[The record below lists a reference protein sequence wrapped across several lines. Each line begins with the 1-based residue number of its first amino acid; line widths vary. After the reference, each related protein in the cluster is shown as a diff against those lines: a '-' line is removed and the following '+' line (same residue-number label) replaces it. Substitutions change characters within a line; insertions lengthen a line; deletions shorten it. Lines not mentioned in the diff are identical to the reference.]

1 MGWCPYRSL
10 CRHAQLP
17 SMFGKEEVPR
27 RFEFLPDEPEAEHP
41 APEGVGFVF
50 GLLGLGAC
58 EPDLPGQLAHGQA
71 KLDHGFQVPRMEP
84 VLLAVCRGVELE
96 KPKFDGPFCE
106 ECMKICHSIATLVI
120 MLGFCHS
127 RNPGSR
133 TRHPQAGSWSRVS
146 FG

>member
-1 MGWCPYRSL
+1 MGGVPIVQL

-17 SMFGKEEVPR
+17 SMLARKKSLAVC
-27 RFEFLPDEPEAEHP
+27 EFLPDEPEAEHP

-96 KPKFDGPFCE
+96 KPNSMVPFV
-106 ECMKICHSIATLVI
+106 KSA
-120 MLGFCHS
+120 
-127 RNPGSR
+127 
-133 TRHPQAGSWSRVS
+133 
-146 FG
+146 